1 MAQALETGRHFQR
14 ELHHEAGAGLGRV
27 GLSTAGRPSV
37 AWNADETLCLVLEGE
52 IYDTQSVERAL
63 DGGTE
68 PPAASHAA
76 LILRLYERQGE
87 AGLARLNGAF
97 AVAIWDRGARR
108 MVLFND
114 RLGLF
119 PLYYARVNGS
129 LLFASGVRALLADR
143 AMSRVVDLAALNQF
157 VLYDHVLDDRTLL
170 ESVRLLPQ
178 ASVLTFAAGQVS
190 IRPYWTLRY
199 PQTYEPQPEEAYVE
213 QFMYCM
219 RQAVDRQKPDTRPA
233 AVLLSG
239 GLDSRLLLGLLC
251 REDSTI
257 QTLTFGIPG
266 CDDARVAA
274 ELAATVK
281 SRHHF
286 LELKPD
292 WLTELAEEGVRLTD
306 GLGNI
311 VNLHVL
317 ATLEQQ
323 SRHAEVLYKGFL
335 GDALF
340 GFALKRQMWGDYEQ
354 SAGYEVHVA
363 ANRAQGSLNYEHSE
377 QPRLFTDAFQA
388 RVGDAAFDAYRAGRD
403 RAGTTQ
409 LANQRLFFD
418 LTQRVPRMT
427 LNGVEVA
434 RSRAVVRLPFGDNDL
449 LDFALTVPP
458 GFLFDRY
465 LPKVAFA
472 EHFPRLAQIPIAGG
486 RPLRSCA
493 RDVLLQARSLLA
505 WHLQRYRLERLA
517 GVERRPYKDYDGWF
531 RTLLRPWVEGIL
543 LQPRTLERG
552 YFRPEYVRQLVA
564 AHMGGAQHAVRL
576 GAMLTIELWHRQFVD

>member
-1 MAQALETGRHFQR
+1 
-14 ELHHEAGAGLGRV
+14 
-27 GLSTAGRPSV
+27 
-37 AWNADETLCLVLEGE
+37 
-52 IYDTQSVERAL
+52 
-63 DGGTE
+63 
-68 PPAASHAA
+68 
-76 LILRLYERQGE
+76 
-87 AGLARLNGAF
+87 
-97 AVAIWDRGARR
+97 
-108 MVLFND
+108 
-114 RLGLF
+114 
-119 PLYYARVNGS
+119 
-129 LLFASGVRALLADR
+129 
-143 AMSRVVDLAALNQF
+143 
-157 VLYDHVLDDRTLL
+157 
-170 ESVRLLPQ
+170 
-178 ASVLTFAAGQVS
+178 
-190 IRPYWTLRY
+190 
-199 PQTYEPQPEEAYVE
+199 
-213 QFMYCM
+213 
-219 RQAVDRQKPDTRPA
+219 
-233 AVLLSG
+233 VLLSG

-251 REDSTI
+251 RADTPI

-274 ELAATVK
+274 EVAAAVG

-286 LELKPD
+286 FELKPD
-292 WLTELAEEGVRLTD
+292 WLAARADEAVRATD

-323 SRHAEVLYKGFL
+323 SRHAQVLYKGFL
-335 GDALF
+335 GDALL
-340 GFALKRQMWGDYEQ
+340 GFALKRQMWADYEPGV
-354 SAGYEVHVA
+354 GYEVHRGVH
-363 ANRAQGSLNYEHSE
+363 REQGVLNYDRNE
-377 QPRLFTDAFQA
+377 QQHLFTDAFQA
-388 RVGDAAFDAYRAGRD
+388 TVRDAPFEEYRAGME
-403 RAGTTQ
+403 RAGTKQ

-434 RSRAVVRLPFGDNDL
+434 RQRAVVRLPFCDNDL

-472 EHFPRLAQIPIAGG
+472 KHFPRLAQIPIAGG